1 VYKFPKINNKYPH
14 KEKSKSFLQ
23 PNLCPSHGIKGADK
37 NENAYPAARDVVPAN
52 STLHSSVYSFA
63 AITGNVDYLPL

>member
-1 VYKFPKINNKYPH
+1 MRMHI
-14 KEKSKSFLQ
+14 
-23 PNLCPSHGIKGADK
+23 
-37 NENAYPAARDVVPAN
+37 PAARDVVPAN